1 MASGIPNIIEDALG
15 TVHNAVSELIGTTP
29 QVQAPSGLRVI
40 TTAQAVQI
48 GLTPI
53 QLAALGYIV
62 VG

>member
-29 QVQAPSGLRVI
+29 QVQAPGGLRVI